1 MRLWDVSASV
11 LVLLDVTFEA
21 VFTDAKLQECPEI
34 SVLHLKPPHI
44 CAVRACTCIL
54 AIPKGQN
61 STRSWNQQ
69 VCWCVIAHL
78 WAFTAGGAWTTA
90 WRRRCTRRT
99 FHNFIKS
106 HTRVLQIR
114 AGLII
119 LFYLNI
125 TPVTALCR
133 RLSSATILKVFK
145 GSLMTQRAREWHFC
159 RAHFKLAVNNND
171 RRGIHLLSCHTDNN
185 KYSEYVRYAFESSW
199 RSFLSSFRVKCTA
212 GTKWGFWLLVSNW
225 KLRR

>member
-90 WRRRCTRRT
+90 WRGRCTRRT
-99 FHNFIKS
+99 FHNFIKV
-106 HTRVLQIR
+106 TR
-114 AGLII
+114 
-119 LFYLNI
+119 
-125 TPVTALCR
+125 
-133 RLSSATILKVFK
+133 
-145 GSLMTQRAREWHFC
+145 GSC
-159 RAHFKLAVNNND
+159 
-171 RRGIHLLSCHTDNN
+171 
-185 KYSEYVRYAFESSW
+185 KYVQV
-199 RSFLSSFRVKCTA
+199 LSSFFIWTLLPWRLFVAAFHLQLYSESLQRKFND
-212 GTKWGFWLLVSNW
+212 TKSKRMTFL
-225 KLRR
+225 

>member
-11 LVLLDVTFEA
+11 LVILDVTFEA

-34 SVLHLKPPHI
+34 SVLHLKPPHM

-54 AIPKGQN
+54 AILKGQN

-99 FHNFIKS
+99 FHNFIKV
-106 HTRVLQIR
+106 TRGSCKYVQ
-114 AGLII
+114 
-119 LFYLNI
+119 
-125 TPVTALCR
+125 V
-133 RLSSATILKVFK
+133 LSSFFIWTLLLWRLFVAAFHLQLYSE
-145 GSLMTQRAREWHFC
+145 SLQRKFNDTKREWHFC

-185 KYSEYVRYAFESSW
+185 KYSEYVRYAFESS
-199 RSFLSSFRVKCTA
+199 
-212 GTKWGFWLLVSNW
+212 
-225 KLRR
+225 